1 MSGKGTVVLIIAGE
15 YTATDHK
22 RSEDLHFAEA
32 LFMFSFS
39 RTKEQLFQLM
49 WFFFFL

>member
-32 LFMFSFS
+32 LFMFSSS